1 MPAPT
6 TRMRETVTMPG
17 RYEPGF
23 AHVTDSAEREDG
35 LS

>member
-1 MPAPT
+1 
-6 TRMRETVTMPG
+6 VTMPG

-23 AHVTDSAEREDG
+23 AHVTDSAEREEG